1 MYGTGHHN
9 TLTWSSWGQVPAL
22 GHASSAA
29 PQPHSHGEDWAI
41 GDVIVTTI
49 CALYVFWPSFFLQST
64 QALPRTQT
72 LPQVSKLD

>member
-29 PQPHSHGEDWAI
+29 HQPHSHGEA
-41 GDVIVTTI
+41 
-49 CALYVFWPSFFLQST
+49 CALFLELELHSFFLQST